1 MGLTRRMD
9 RPAPVNSLPEPTDLI
24 DFVVDIATGAGDI
37 TLEYFQDSDLEVEQK
52 ADGTPV
58 TAADKLAERFLRDQ
72 IHARFPD
79 DGIVGEEEA
88 DVAGMTGRS
97 WIIDPID
104 GTKSFT
110 AGVPLYANLI
120 AVVEH
125 DEPILG
131 LINLPALGEMVWATA
146 GGGAFQN
153 SEPCQVSSTADLSE
167 AYVMTSELGYWPQ
180 GALERLT
187 IEGIS
192 VRTWGDAYGYA
203 LVATGRAAAMVD
215 PLANIWDVAPMK
227 VILEEAGGAFTSLA
241 GQRSVADGSGVGSNG
256 VIHDDLMRLLPE
268 AGRA

>member
-1 MGLTRRMD
+1 
-9 RPAPVNSLPEPTDLI
+9 VSSLPEPANLI
-24 DFVVDIATGAGDI
+24 DFVIEIATAAGDI
-37 TLEYFQDSDLEVEQK
+37 TLEYFQTPNLEIEQK

-58 TAADKLAERFLRDQ
+58 TLADKKTERFLREQ

-88 DVAGMTGRS
+88 DVAGTTGRS

-110 AGVPLYANLI
+110 AGVPLYANLV

-125 DEPILG
+125 GEPILG

-153 SEPCQVSSTADLSE
+153 SEPCHVSSTADLSE
-167 AYVMTSELGYWPQ
+167 AYVMTSELSYWPA

-192 VRTWGDAYGYA
+192 VRTWGDGYGYA
-203 LVATGRAAAMVD
+203 LVATGRAAAMID

-227 VILEEAGGAFTSLA
+227 VILEEAGGVFTSLA
-241 GQRSVADGSGVGSNG
+241 GQRSVAGGSGVGSNG
-256 VIHDDLMRLLPE
+256 VIHEDLMRLLPE